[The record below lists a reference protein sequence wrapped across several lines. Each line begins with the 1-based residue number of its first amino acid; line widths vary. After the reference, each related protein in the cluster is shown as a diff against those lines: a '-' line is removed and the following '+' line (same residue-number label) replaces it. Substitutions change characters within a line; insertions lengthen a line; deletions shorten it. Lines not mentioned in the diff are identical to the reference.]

1 MSTPSGRASP
11 PPAVARMLLVVAA
24 RAGPPAP
31 CAMARA
37 VLFDIDGTLVD
48 SVDLHARA
56 WQQALA
62 RFGKQVSYD
71 AVRAQ
76 IGKGGD
82 QLLPEFLSEE
92 ELERFG
98 DDLDEYRTGLYQ
110 RECLPLVK
118 AFPGARDLLARLK
131 QAGSS
136 IGLASSCKRMELGY
150 YLRMVG
156 GASLVDAATTAD
168 DADRSK
174 PFPDIFEACLEKLGL
189 DAADAV
195 AVGDSPHDA
204 EAARRAGLATV
215 GVLSGGFPARSL
227 EAAGCT
233 AVYRDVAELLE
244 RLPTSPLAPEGPSQ
258 HR

>member
-1 MSTPSGRASP
+1 
-11 PPAVARMLLVVAA
+11 
-24 RAGPPAP
+24 
-31 CAMARA
+31 MARA
-37 VLFDIDGTLVD
+37 VLFDLDGTLVD

-62 RFGKQVSYD
+62 RFGKEASFED
-71 AVRAQ
+71 IRAQ
-76 IGKGGD
+76 IGKGSD

-98 DDLDEYRTGLYQ
+98 EDLEEYRTGLYQ
-110 RECLPLVK
+110 REYLPLVK
-118 AFPGARDLLARLK
+118 PFPAARDLLARLK

-136 IGLASSCKRMELGY
+136 VGLASSCKRTELGY

-156 GASLVDAATTAD
+156 GASLVDAAATTD

-174 PFPDIFEACLEKLGL
+174 PFPDIFEACLDKLGF
-189 DAADAV
+189 DAAEAV
-195 AVGDSPHDA
+195 AVGDSPFDA
-204 EAARRAGLATV
+204 EAARRAGLVTV
-215 GVLSGGFPARSL
+215 GVLSGGFPERAL

-233 AVYRDVAELLE
+233 ALYRDVEELLE
-244 RLPTSPLAPEGPSQ
+244 RLATSPLAPEGPAQ

>member
-1 MSTPSGRASP
+1 
-11 PPAVARMLLVVAA
+11 
-24 RAGPPAP
+24 
-31 CAMARA
+31 MARA
-37 VLFDIDGTLVD
+37 VLFDVDGTLVD

-62 RFGKQVSYD
+62 RFGKEVPYD
-71 AVRAQ
+71 DVRAQ

-82 QLLPEFLSEE
+82 QLLPVFLSEE

-98 DDLDEYRTGLYQ
+98 EDLDEYRAGLYQ
-110 RECLPLVK
+110 REYLPLVK
-118 AFPGARDLLARLK
+118 AFPGTRDLLARLK
-131 QAGSS
+131 QAGTAV
-136 IGLASSCKRMELGY
+136 GLASSCKRMELGY

-156 GASLVDAATTAD
+156 GASLVDAATTSD

-174 PFPDIFEACLEKLGL
+174 PFPDIFEACLDKLGF

-195 AVGDSPHDA
+195 AVGDSPYDA
-204 EAARRAGLATV
+204 EAARRAGLVTV
-215 GVLSGGFPARSL
+215 GVLSGGFPERSL

-233 AVYRDVAELLE
+233 ALYRDVAEILE
-244 RLPTSPLAPEGPSQ
+244 RLPTSPLAPEAQSQ